1 MRPSIRAT
9 DYQKFLT
16 MLEDADNQLAKGEP
30 DTAHAT
36 IVEMRRL
43 MGLGSD
49 VLHPLR
55 DEAQIYEKLWSRG

>member
-1 MRPSIRAT
+1 MSTSIRAT

-16 MLEDADNQLAKGEP
+16 LLDDADNQLAKGEP

-36 IVEMRRL
+36 LVEMRRL
-43 MGLGSD
+43 MSLD
-49 VLHPLR
+49 DATLHPLR

>member
-1 MRPSIRAT
+1 MRASIKQS
-9 DYQKFLT
+9 DYQRFLT
-16 MLEDADNQLAKGEP
+16 LLEDADNQLAKGEP
-30 DTAHAT
+30 DMAHAT

-55 DEAQIYEKLWSRG
+55 DEAQIYEKLWSKG

>member
-1 MRPSIRAT
+1 MRPSIRPSE
-9 DYQKFLT
+9 YQKFLT
-16 MLEDADNQLAKGEP
+16 LLDDADNKLAKGEP
-30 DTAHAT
+30 DMAHAT